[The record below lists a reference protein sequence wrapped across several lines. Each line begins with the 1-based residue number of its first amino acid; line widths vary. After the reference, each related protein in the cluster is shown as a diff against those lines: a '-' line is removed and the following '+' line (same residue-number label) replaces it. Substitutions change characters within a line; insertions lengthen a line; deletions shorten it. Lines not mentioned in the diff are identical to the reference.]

1 MLECVLCLC
10 SCARLCVQI
19 FDSFLICNMSGNW
32 QRIVAIS
39 RNFIRFPF
47 FMLLFNLRMYAQLL
61 KILFDNSLPYHYL
74 SSASNHE
81 RKTIRFLFKTTLFW
95 GNEKTQNTTHN
106 FQLFYIKMRCQ
117 NDNVNM
123 VVRKRA
129 LLSSMPLLSLST
141 TLHSYQFHS
150 ILLAKENAN
159 FISLN
164 LFAVVIRGQFS
175 MGNKWFKSKFQIKN
189 NLKSQR

>member
-1 MLECVLCLC
+1 MKCWALFINLWMLECVLCLC

-74 SSASNHE
+74 SSASNLE
-81 RKTIRFLFKTTLFW
+81 RKTIRFLFKTTLFLRKW
-95 GNEKTQNTTHN
+95 KNTE
-106 FQLFYIKMRCQ
+106 Y
-117 NDNVNM
+117 
-123 VVRKRA
+123 
-129 LLSSMPLLSLST
+129 
-141 TLHSYQFHS
+141 HS
-150 ILLAKENAN
+150 
-159 FISLN
+159 
-164 LFAVVIRGQFS
+164 QFS
-175 MGNKWFKSKFQIKN
+175 TILHQNALSNWQCQYGRSKKSFIIFHAIVIIIHY
-189 NLKSQR
+189 SSFVSISFYFTC

>member
-1 MLECVLCLC
+1 
-10 SCARLCVQI
+10 
-19 FDSFLICNMSGNW
+19 
-32 QRIVAIS
+32 
-39 RNFIRFPF
+39 
-47 FMLLFNLRMYAQLL
+47 
-61 KILFDNSLPYHYL
+61 
-74 SSASNHE
+74 
-81 RKTIRFLFKTTLFW
+81 
-95 GNEKTQNTTHN
+95 
-106 FQLFYIKMRCQ
+106 MRCQ
-117 NDNVNM
+117 IDNVNM